1 MGQVKEQQLFDW
13 LQANKFPDLI
23 HSPETYDGF
32 DCTSESEKLFIEL
45 KCRRTHYPDL
55 LIEKMKYDFLL
66 SESAKLGLAPWYIN
80 WTPEGIWAFDL
91 LSLKSEIQWA
101 EKWLPSTTEF
111 ANKNNKMKL
120 VGFIHTDQGHKI
132 Q

>member
-1 MGQVKEQQLFDW
+1 MKEQELFDW
-13 LQANKFPDLI
+13 LKANKFPDLV

-32 DCTSESEKLFIEL
+32 DCTSEREKLFIEL

-55 LIEKMKYDFLL
+55 LIEKIKFDFLV
-66 SESAKLGLAPWYIN
+66 SESDKLGLEPWYIN
-80 WTPEGIWAFDL
+80 WTPEGIFAFNL
-91 LSLKSEIQWA
+91 LSLDQNVGIEWN

-120 VGFIHTDQGHKI
+120 VGFIHVDQGIKI
-132 Q
+132 A